1 MTSKYL
7 YGAAAA
13 ALLLS
18 ACSQDEVVNMRQDGI
33 NYNVLAK
40 NQTRAAD
47 SYCNILLP
55 GHFNVWARTAG
66 DNALYI
72 NGDKIVNK
80 SGSWTDEDGVRYW
93 PQGKNLDFFAHVNG
107 DGVFDYNN
115 GAPKFN
121 SFKVK
126 ANVPDQLDLMYA
138 VENNASNSS
147 APVTINFR
155 HALSQVCFRATNN
168 TKNLQVTINSVTV
181 GHLTDGGTY
190 TYPTASTTQNIVDP
204 DHDDIDNGIQDGVR
218 GGWVL
223 DNNYNNTYTASVN
236 GGSVTLASGDVNTN
250 LTCPGDNHANGFV
263 NVMTLMPQRV
273 NAWDPS
279 QKGASYNGAYFLL
292 DVVIENVVDG
302 GDNTTV
308 YSGGA
313 VVPVNVNWKE
323 GYRYIYTFIFDEG
336 GNGGFTPNPDDPQP
350 VLAGIQYNV
359 TVDDFIPVNG
369 DGSGTG
375 MDTGYK
381 YSGIVKLHSNYDTDV
396 VTQAK
401 INTNNSAYTF
411 TFGSEYTPTRTGYTF
426 QGWASSATATT
437 VEYAPGATTSLTL
450 TEGSANTFEYYA
462 IWTQDIVKKNVD
474 VFFNDGNGNITKQP
488 VETTNGKGTVTFPAG
503 PTREHWTFGGWILD
517 GSNPEAI
524 YQPGSTYEFTEP
536 NIPSFT
542 AKMTEDQKYSHKVTL
557 SGGDWT
563 ATYNGNALPYVVYN
577 VETYNETE
585 TFTLPTTG
593 IVNTENNTL
602 VFGGWKYK
610 GGTKIETSSI
620 SVNGEVELEVIWK
633 GKGNIE
639 GPGNPGNEDLN

>member
-55 GHFNVWARTAG
+55 GHFNVWARTTG

-72 NGDKIVNK
+72 NGDKIVNNN
-80 SGSWTDEDGVRYW
+80 GSWTDEDGVRYW

-107 DGVFDYNN
+107 DGVFNYNN
-115 GAPKFN
+115 GTPTFN
-121 SFKVK
+121 NFKVK

-168 TKNLQVTINSVTV
+168 TKNLQVTIKSVTV

-190 TYPTASTTQNIVDP
+190 TYPTASTTENIVDP
-204 DHDDIDNGIQDGVR
+204 DHNDVDNGMQNGVR
-218 GGWVL
+218 GTWVL

-263 NVMTLMPQRV
+263 NVMTLMPQQV

-292 DVVIENVVDG
+292 DVEIKNVVDNVAG
-302 GDNTTV
+302 TTV

-313 VVPVNVNWKE
+313 VVPVNVDWKE

-375 MDTGYK
+375 MDTGDQTPQYD
-381 YSGIVKLHSNYDTDV
+381 YTGVINLYNNDGSNNV
-396 VTQAK
+396 QISQIK
-401 INTNNSAYTF
+401 TNNASYSFVFDNSF
-411 TFGSEYTPTRTGYTF
+411 TPSREGYDF
-426 QGWASSATATT
+426 LGWASSADAEAPEHREGETATLNLVKGNNAANFFAVWKQINT
-437 VEYAPGATTSLTL
+437 TFEGIINYYINDEKIASATGNRTHGDILTL
-450 TEGSANTFEYYA
+450 SR
-462 IWTQDIVKKNVD
+462 IVDGHRINWWSIDPEFKEQTVSITWDKAQPEVNVYTRQ
-474 VFFNDGNGNITKQP
+474 FILSF
-488 VETTNGKGTVTFPAG
+488 NGKGENVTGTPESLYHEG
-503 PTREHWTFGGWILD
+503 NDESYTFKV
-517 GSNPEAI
+517 PEATMKNGNYEFKGWSDKEKVETLDDIKYQEGDDISLTKESPCKTI
-524 YQPGSTYEFTEP
+524 YAVWATPSGAIVSPGS
-536 NIPSFT
+536 
-542 AKMTEDQKYSHKVTL
+542 D
-557 SGGDWT
+557 
-563 ATYNGNALPYVVYN
+563 GN
-577 VETYNETE
+577 
-585 TFTLPTTG
+585 
-593 IVNTENNTL
+593 
-602 VFGGWKYK
+602 
-610 GGTKIETSSI
+610 
-620 SVNGEVELEVIWK
+620 
-633 GKGNIE
+633 
-639 GPGNPGNEDLN
+639 NPWQDN